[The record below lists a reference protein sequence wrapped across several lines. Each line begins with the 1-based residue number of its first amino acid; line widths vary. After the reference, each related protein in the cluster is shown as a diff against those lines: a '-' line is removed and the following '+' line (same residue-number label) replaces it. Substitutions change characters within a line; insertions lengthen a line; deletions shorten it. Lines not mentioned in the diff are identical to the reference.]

1 MIARRAGQSV
11 TLHLA
16 HDGGSARDERL
27 PDAV

>member
-1 MIARRAGQSV
+1 MIACFDRDRLSV
-11 TLHLA
+11 GRT